1 MRLALLPLD
10 DSICLTSAIVTLTL
24 PRFPFLSRALL
35 LAAGLATLALAVL
48 YGFARCP
55 VAQWLHVPC
64 PGCGMTRS
72 VEALAHFDLAGVL
85 RYNPLGPVH
94 VALSAWIIGRS
105 MYVLARDGNLGA
117 LAYKNEATRMTYAFF
132 ALQAIQL
139 ALWGL
144 RWFGLFGG
152 PCPI

>member
-1 MRLALLPLD
+1 MRIEVLPLD
-10 DSICLTSAIVTLTL
+10 DSVCLTSRIVPLAL
-24 PRFPFLSRALL
+24 PRFPFLPRALL
-35 LAAGLATLALAVL
+35 LGAGLAGMGLLVL

-72 VEALAHFDLAGVL
+72 VEALAHFDLGGVL

-94 VALSAWIIGRS
+94 VALSAWIIARS

-117 LAYKNEATRMTYAFF
+117 LAYKNEATRMMYAFF
-132 ALQAIQL
+132 ALQMVQL
-139 ALWGL
+139 LLWGL

-152 PCPI
+152 PCPV